1 MVVLELA
8 HNAEEL
14 ALVEWLLPVQVF
26 EGADELVVS
35 RGRF

>member
-1 MVVLELA
+1 
-8 HNAEEL
+8 L